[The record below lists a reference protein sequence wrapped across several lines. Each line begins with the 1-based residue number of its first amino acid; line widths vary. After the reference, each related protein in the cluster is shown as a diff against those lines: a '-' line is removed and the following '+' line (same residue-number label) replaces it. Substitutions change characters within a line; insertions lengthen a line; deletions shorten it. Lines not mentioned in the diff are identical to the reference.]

1 MRYNLTY
8 RFNNILSNNIDKKI
22 LGYKKNNNWIWKT
35 RKDLKV
41 NILNC
46 IDVLKDRKIQLNDR
60 VMYKGNNS
68 FEWISWNIATNS
80 LGAVWVPLYTDQQKN
95 MVDYIIKDC
104 TPKLCITNEKYQ
116 NVDCISNKVL
126 DNTFSNTYKNDIPIE
141 EKSDI
146 SNLIYTSGTTGN
158 PKGVILT
165 HKNLLSNYE
174 AIDKRFIELRDE
186 DITTLNILP
195 WAHIYGLTTEL
206 YYNILSNN
214 RVALA
219 SSKEDFIK
227 ELREIKPDYLYLVPR
242 ILELIKKKL
251 SLFDKKYI
259 KFILPY
265 ALKYL
270 FGGNV
275 KAIFIGGALL
285 DPDTKNFYLDN
296 GIHLCEGY
304 GCTET
309 SPMIS
314 VNGLDKTFK
323 PKSIGKIM
331 DNLNI
336 EIMSGEICV
345 SGPSVMK
352 GYWNDKQKT
361 KDSFIEYHFDKFYKT
376 GDEGEVKEGYLY
388 FKGRISENYKLD
400 NGKFVSVSNVE
411 SIIKQF
417 IDIPFLIYGENKPY
431 NIIIA
436 EDIDYDSLNQS
447 TIYKINEKLDN
458 YLHVKKI
465 LFVKKD
471 FFSEFLTPKMSLKR
485 KSLIAALENEIKE
498 IYKQ

>member
-1 MRYNLTY
+1 MRYNLTH
-8 RFNNILSNNIDKKI
+8 RFNKILSTNVDKSI
-22 LGYKKNNNWIWKT
+22 LGFKKDNQWIWKT

-41 NILNC
+41 NVLNC
-46 IDVLKDRKIQLNDR
+46 VEVLKDRNISVRDR
-60 VMYKGNNS
+60 VIYKGNNS
-68 FEWISWNIATNS
+68 FEWISWNIATNA
-80 LGAVWVPLYTDQQKN
+80 LGGIWVPLYADQQKN
-95 MVDYIIKDC
+95 MVDYIISNCK
-104 TPKLCITNEKYQ
+104 PKLCISNEEYK

-126 DNTFSNTYKNDIPIE
+126 ENTFSNSHKNDIPME
-141 EKSDI
+141 EKADI

-174 AIDKRFIELRDE
+174 AIDNRFRELRE
-186 DITTLNILP
+186 KEITTLNILP

-206 YYNILSNN
+206 YYNMLSNN
-214 RVALA
+214 RVALT
-219 SSKEDFIK
+219 SSKEVFVN
-227 ELREIKPDYLYLVPR
+227 ELREIKPDYIYLVPR
-242 ILELIKKKL
+242 ILELVKNKL
-251 SLFDKKYI
+251 AIFDKQYI

-265 ALKYL
+265 ALKHL
-270 FGGNV
+270 FGGNL

-285 DPDTKNFYLDN
+285 DPETKKFYTEN
-296 GIHLCEGY
+296 GISLCEGY

-314 VNGLDKTFK
+314 VNGLNKESKHD
-323 PKSIGKIM
+323 SIGKIM

-336 EIMSGEICV
+336 EIMNGEICV
-345 SGPSVMK
+345 AGPSVMK

-361 KDSFIEYHFDKFYKT
+361 RDAFIEYQFDKFYKT
-376 GDEGEVKEGYLY
+376 GDAGELKEGYLY

-411 SIIKQF
+411 SIVKSLVEVPF
-417 IDIPFLIYGENKPY
+417 IIYGDNKPY

-436 EDIDYDSLNQS
+436 EDIDYDSLNQ
-447 TIYKINEKLDN
+447 TTLYKINENLDN
-458 YLHVKKI
+458 YLHIKKI

-471 FFSEFLTPKMSLKR
+471 FFADFLTPKMSLKR
-485 KSLIAALENEIKE
+485 KSLIAALENEIRE